1 MKIGD
6 TILYT
11 NMDNKEIIGVVIS
24 KPKWNK
30 DYKCPAVQVYWMD
43 DLSDTHES
51 VKTIESDEEEYD
63 YMRLL

>member
-11 NMDNKEIIGVVIS
+11 NMDSKEIIGVVIS

-30 DYKCPAVQVYWMD
+30 DHKCPAVQVYWMD

>member
-1 MKIGD
+1 MKPGD

-11 NMDNKEIIGVVIS
+11 NMESKEVIGVVIS

-30 DYKCPAVQVYWMD
+30 DQNCPAVKVYWMD
-43 DLSDTHES
+43 DLSYTHES
-51 VKTIESDEEEYD
+51 TKTIESDEEECG